1 MYSFYKVH
9 PKCELHRIEI
19 LTTKSSDL
27 LALTILT
34 SIAHHHSLE
43 TEDHP
48 VKARKSTRTSV
59 CIHPACARNQVTVK
73 NPPLS
78 PSSFALSISLSL
90 SLSLGR
96 CGAPSFLTIASMAR
110 LAGGAP
116 SPRLFEHAINDGAR
130 SEKTRR
136 QQWQQPVTLT

>member
-19 LTTKSSDL
+19 LTTKSSDP

-90 SLSLGR
+90 SLSRTVR
-96 CGAPSFLTIASMAR
+96 CPFIPYDRVHGTVGWRSAFT
-110 LAGGAP
+110 
-116 SPRLFEHAINDGAR
+116 AI
-130 SEKTRR
+130 
-136 QQWQQPVTLT
+136 V